1 MSKRLWRAITRQLQR
16 RTWWD
21 NAFGGLQLMG
31 LIGGWWG
38 ESFDTGLFL
47 MMVVLGWY
55 CATSVVLVLAG
66 KAKEDG
72 TEHGY

>member
-1 MSKRLWRAITRQLQR
+1 MRHIRRAITWRLPH

-21 NAFGGLQLMG
+21 NAFLGLQLIG

-47 MMVVLGWY
+47 MMVALGWY
-55 CATSVVLVLAG
+55 GVTSLVVVLASHAG
-66 KAKEDG
+66 G
-72 TEHGY
+72 SQ